1 MKGVPQNT
9 MNIVHLITN
18 SINMCDAELR
28 ASFFANVMVV
38 GGNSLLTGFM
48 ERLNFE
54 FNHLVII
61 LATHIV

>member
-1 MKGVPQNT
+1 
-9 MNIVHLITN
+9 
-18 SINMCDAELR
+18 MCDAELR

>member
-1 MKGVPQNT
+1 

-54 FNHLVII
+54 FNHLVIT
-61 LATHIV
+61 LVTHIV